1 MPVLA
6 AGCTQL
12 ARPSKLFCCPLSS
25 AHGASEEVVQIDVE
39 VEEPSEPSATQLV
52 TWQVEYPGGVTS
64 DLGVSRI
71 YVSQKDLM
79 GIVPLA
85 MVRMSLLVPQGRG
98 GTVTETSGGM
108 AGRTGGPAADAGVL
122 CALVRRRAASQR
134 RGWAFCATGRAG
146 DVTGTLAS
154 CSAGQLGTT
163 EHADGAGSDGAVMAH
178 TCLWAGP
185 EQCWSRGTSGIKAPS
200 FLRESRR
207 ARMP

>member
-108 AGRTGGPAADAGVL
+108 AGRTGGA
-122 CALVRRRAASQR
+122 CRRRRRLVRISQTTSR
-134 RGWAFCATGRAG
+134 LPAPGLGLLCYGTGR
-146 DVTGTLAS
+146 
-154 CSAGQLGTT
+154 
-163 EHADGAGSDGAVMAH
+163 
-178 TCLWAGP
+178 
-185 EQCWSRGTSGIKAPS
+185 
-200 FLRESRR
+200 
-207 ARMP
+207 